1 MEKELDKIAIIDL
14 GSNSTRLVLVDILK
28 GGYFQVV
35 DDIKETVRL
44 AQDMEIDGS
53 LQNARIAQTIKTL
66 KMFRR
71 LCDANNVSHIYA
83 YATAAVRKA
92 KNQRSFLDEVHAS
105 TGIELKVLN
114 SDEEAQ
120 LVYQGVINSMDIPPR
135 GIIMDIGGGST
146 QLIYYN
152 RKNILNTVTL
162 PFGSVVLTDMV
173 KQEGLT
179 PVEKSDMIEKYVTEE
194 LEKLEWLK
202 DILPDTKLIGVGG
215 SFRNIGKI
223 SRMLKKYP
231 LSMAHN
237 YVVGKNEFTS
247 IYGNIRSLELDRTM
261 KIKGLSSVRAD
272 IFPAA
277 LAAINAFLNIVGL
290 DEIVISGSGLREGA
304 MFRYAVPST
313 NEKPISDVLGHS
325 IYSLLNFFGENIPHA
340 EQVYNLSIQLFKQ
353 LKVLHKLPRFYVKV
367 LRTAAMLHDTGNR
380 IKYYDH
386 HKHSSYVILNS
397 NLYGISHKDLIM
409 AAFVASMHR
418 KGDLNTVEFMRYK
431 DLLTEE
437 DYDAILKLGVIV
449 RIAESFDRSMSS
461 VIKTINCDVLGDSVI
476 MKTDSMGQDCS
487 LEIKDAMTAV
497 QDFRR
502 AYKKNLQIL

>member
-1 MEKELDKIAIIDL
+1 MEKDMDKIAIIDL
-14 GSNSTRLVLVDILK
+14 GSNSMRLVLVDIRK

-44 AQDMEIDGS
+44 AQDMDFDRC
-53 LQNARIAQTIKTL
+53 LQPARIDQTKKTL
-66 KMFRR
+66 IMFRR
-71 LCDANNVSHIYA
+71 LCDANNVSNIYA

-92 KNQRSFLDEVHAS
+92 KNQRSFLDEIRAY
-105 TGIELKVLN
+105 TGIDLKVLTN
-114 SDEEAQ
+114 EEEAQ
-120 LVYQGVINSMDIPPR
+120 LVYQGVINSMDIPR

-152 RKNILNTVTL
+152 RKTILNVTTL

-179 PVEKSDMIEKYVTEE
+179 PQEKTDLIEKYVAEE
-194 LEKLEWLK
+194 LDKIEWLK
-202 DILPDTKLIGVGG
+202 DLLPDTKLIGVGG

-237 YVVGKNEFTS
+237 YVVGKNEFKS
-247 IYGNIRSLELDRTM
+247 IYANIRSLELDKTM

-277 LAAINAFLNIVGL
+277 LAAINQVVKAINAE
-290 DEIVISGSGLREGA
+290 EIVVSGSGLREGA

-313 NEKPISDVLGHS
+313 NEKPITDVLGHS
-325 IYSLLNFFGENIPHA
+325 IYSLLNFFGENIQHA

-353 LKVLHKLPRFYVKV
+353 LKVLHKLPRAYVKV

-397 NLYGISHKDLIM
+397 NLYGISHKDLVM

-418 KGDLNTVEFMRYK
+418 KGDINTVEFMRYK
-431 DLLTEE
+431 DMLTEE
-437 DYDAILKLGVIV
+437 DFDAILKLGVIV

-461 VIKTINCDVLGDSVI
+461 VIKNIDCDVLGDSVI
-476 MKTDSMGQDCS
+476 MKTDSEGHDCS

>member
-1 MEKELDKIAIIDL
+1 
-14 GSNSTRLVLVDILK
+14 
-28 GGYFQVV
+28 
-35 DDIKETVRL
+35 
-44 AQDMEIDGS
+44 
-53 LQNARIAQTIKTL
+53 
-66 KMFRR
+66 
-71 LCDANNVSHIYA
+71 
-83 YATAAVRKA
+83 
-92 KNQRSFLDEVHAS
+92 
-105 TGIELKVLN
+105 
-114 SDEEAQ
+114 
-120 LVYQGVINSMDIPPR
+120 
-135 GIIMDIGGGST
+135 
-146 QLIYYN
+146 
-152 RKNILNTVTL
+152 
-162 PFGSVVLTDMV
+162 
-173 KQEGLT
+173 
-179 PVEKSDMIEKYVTEE
+179 
-194 LEKLEWLK
+194 
-202 DILPDTKLIGVGG
+202 
-215 SFRNIGKI
+215 
-223 SRMLKKYP
+223 
-231 LSMAHN
+231 
-237 YVVGKNEFTS
+237 
-247 IYGNIRSLELDRTM
+247 M

-272 IFPAA
+272 IFPSA
-277 LAAINAFLNIVGL
+277 LAAINAFINTVGV

-353 LKVLHKLPRFYVKV
+353 LKVLHKLPRSYVKV

-397 NLYGISHKDLIM
+397 NLYGISHKDLVM

-437 DYDAILKLGVIV
+437 DFDAILKLGVIV

-461 VIKTINCDVLGDSVI
+461 VIKGIDCDVLGDSVI
-476 MKTDSMGQDCS
+476 MKTDSQGQDCS
-487 LEIKDAMTAV
+487 LEIKDAMTAI

>member
-1 MEKELDKIAIIDL
+1 MEKDMDKIAIIDL

-44 AQDMEIDGS
+44 AQDMEIDGF
-53 LQNARIAQTIKTL
+53 LQSSRIAQTIKTL

-83 YATAAVRKA
+83 YATAAVRRA
-92 KNQRSFLDEVHAS
+92 KNQRSFLDEVHAC

-120 LVYQGVINSMDIPPR
+120 LVYQGVINSMDIPR

-152 RKNILNTVTL
+152 RKSILNTVTL

-173 KQEGLT
+173 KQEGLS
-179 PVEKSDMIEKYVTEE
+179 PLEKAQMIEKYVTDE
-194 LEKLEWLK
+194 LNKLDWLK

-237 YVVGKNEFTS
+237 YVVSKSEFSS
-247 IYGNIRSLELDRTM
+247 IYGNIRSLELDKTM

-277 LAAINAFLNIVGL
+277 LSAINATISAIGV

-325 IYSLLNFFGENIPHA
+325 IYSLLNFFGEIIPHA

-353 LKVLHKLPRFYVKV
+353 LKVLHKLPRAYVKV

-397 NLYGISHKDLIM
+397 NLYGISHNDLIM
-409 AAFVASMHR
+409 AAFIASMHR

-431 DLLTEE
+431 DMLTEE
-437 DYDAILKLGVIV
+437 DFDAILKLGVIV

-461 VIKTINCDVLGDSVI
+461 VIKSIDCDVLGDSVI
-476 MKTDSMGQDCS
+476 MKTDSEGQDCS
-487 LEIKDAMTAV
+487 LEIKDAMTAI